1 MILDDILENK
11 RREVAERVKK
21 EPIERVA
28 QRAALAPKAR
38 DFKDALRRPGVS
50 IIAEVK
56 RHSPAKGA
64 LKLDMDA
71 PTMAATYAGAGAS
84 CISVLTDEK
93 YFKGSDADLVAVR
106 QRVQIPVLR
115 KDFVV
120 SPYQVYEARALGADA
135 ILLIVLALR
144 PAEILEMSR
153 LAHALGM
160 AALVEVHSEEELGV
174 ALACLACPDEGR
186 EGGVSADLIGVNNR
200 DLTRM
205 VTDLETTAK
214 LRPLVPAGVTLVSES
229 GIRTAEDIAWLAG
242 LGVDAALVGESLV
255 TAPDAAVL
263 LQSFLEAGRAEKTPV
278 TGSGSKATAAP

>member
-1 MILDDILENK
+1 MILDEILANK
-11 RREVAERVKK
+11 RREVAERIKR

-28 QRAALAPKAR
+28 QRAAQASPAR
-38 DFKDALRRPGVS
+38 DFAAALRKPGVS
-50 IIAEVK
+50 IISEIK
-56 RHSPAKGA
+56 RQSPAKGA
-64 LKLDMDA
+64 LRLDMDA

-93 YFKGSDADLVAVR
+93 YFKGSDSDLVAVR
-106 QRVQIPVLR
+106 QRVGVPVLR

-120 SPYQVYEARALGADA
+120 STYQVYEARALGADA
-135 ILLIVLALR
+135 VLLIVLALR

-153 LAHALGM
+153 LAKALGM

-174 ALACLACPDEGR
+174 ALDVGAE
-186 EGGVSADLIGVNNR
+186 LIGINNR

-214 LRPLVPAGVTLVSES
+214 LRPLVPPGVTLVSES

-263 LQSFLEAGRAEKTPV
+263 LQSFLAAGAP
-278 TGSGSKATAAP
+278 SPAAPATAAP

>member
-1 MILDDILENK
+1 MILDEILDNK
-11 RREVAERVKK
+11 RREVAERVRR

-38 DFKDALRRPGVS
+38 DFKAALSRPGVS
-50 IIAEVK
+50 VIAEIK
-56 RHSPAKGA
+56 RQSPAKGA

-106 QRVQIPVLR
+106 QRVKVPILR

-120 SPYQVYEARALGADA
+120 SPYQVYEARALGADC

-153 LAHALGM
+153 LARALGM
-160 AALVEVHSEEELGV
+160 AALVEVHSEDELGV
-174 ALACLACPDEGR
+174 ALARPDEG
-186 EGGVSADLIGVNNR
+186 GVGADLIGINNR
-200 DLTRM
+200 DLTSM
-205 VTDLETTAK
+205 VTDLQTTAK
-214 LRPLVPAGVTLVSES
+214 LRPLVPPGVTLVSES
-229 GIRTAEDIAWLAG
+229 GIRTPDDVAWLAS

-255 TAPDAAVL
+255 TAPDAAGL
-263 LQSFLEAGRAEKTPV
+263 LQRFLEAGASSSPTP
-278 TGSGSKATAAP
+278 ATAAP

>member
-1 MILDDILENK
+1 VILDEILDNK
-11 RREVAERVKK
+11 RREVAERVKR

-28 QRAALAPKAR
+28 QRAAVAPRAR
-38 DFKDALRRPGVS
+38 DFAAALRRLGVS
-50 IIAEVK
+50 IIAEIK
-56 RHSPAKGA
+56 RQSPAKGA
-64 LKLDMDA
+64 LRLDMDA

-106 QRVQIPVLR
+106 RRVGAPVLR

-120 SPYQVYEARALGADA
+120 SPYQVYEARALCADA

-144 PAEILEMSR
+144 PAELLEMSR

-174 ALACLACPDEGR
+174 ALDIGAE
-186 EGGVSADLIGVNNR
+186 LIGINNR

-214 LRPLVPAGVTLVSES
+214 LRPLVPPGVTLVSES

-263 LQSFLEAGRAEKTPV
+263 LRSFLEAGAPA
-278 TGSGSKATAAP
+278 SASPATASP

>member
-1 MILDDILENK
+1 MILDEILDNK
-11 RREVAERVKK
+11 RREVAERIKK

-38 DFKDALRRPGVS
+38 DFKAALRRPGVS
-50 IIAEVK
+50 IIAEIK
-56 RHSPAKGA
+56 RQSPAKGA
-64 LKLDMDA
+64 LRLDMDA

-106 QRVQIPVLR
+106 RRVEVPILR

-120 SPYQVYEARALGADA
+120 SPYQIYEARALGADCV
-135 ILLIVLALR
+135 LLIVLALR
-144 PAEILEMSR
+144 PAEILEMSK

-160 AALVEVHSEEELGV
+160 AALVEVHSDEELGV
-174 ALACLACPDEGR
+174 ALDTG
-186 EGGVSADLIGVNNR
+186 ADLIGINNR

-214 LRPLVPAGVTLVSES
+214 LRPLVPPGVTLVSES
-229 GIRTAEDIAWLAG
+229 GIRTPDDITWLAG

-263 LQSFLEAGRAEKTPV
+263 LRSFLDAGAPAPATP
-278 TGSGSKATAAP
+278 ATAAP

>member
-1 MILDDILENK
+1 MILDEILANK
-11 RREVAERVKK
+11 RREVAQRVRR
-21 EPIERVA
+21 EPIERIA
-28 QRAALAPKAR
+28 QRASLAAPAR
-38 DFKDALRRPGVS
+38 DFAAALRKPGVS
-50 IIAEVK
+50 IIAEIK
-56 RHSPAKGA
+56 RQSPANGA
-64 LKLDMDA
+64 LRLDMDA

-106 QRVQIPVLR
+106 QRVQVPVLR

-120 SPYQVYEARALGADA
+120 SPYQIYEARALGADA

-153 LAHALGM
+153 LAKALGM

-174 ALACLACPDEGR
+174 ALDVG
-186 EGGVSADLIGVNNR
+186 ADLIGINNR

-205 VTDLETTAK
+205 VTDLGTTAK
-214 LRPLVPAGVTLVSES
+214 LRPLVPPGVTLVSES

-255 TAPDAAVL
+255 TAPDSAVL
-263 LQSFLEAGRAEKTPV
+263 LQSFLTAGAPT
-278 TGSGSKATAAP
+278 SAATATATT

>member
-1 MILDDILENK
+1 MILDDILDNK
-11 RREVAERVKK
+11 RREVAERQGR
-21 EPIERVA
+21 ESIERVA
-28 QRAALAPKAR
+28 ARAAMAPPAR
-38 DFKDALRRPGVS
+38 DFAAALRQPGVS
-50 IIAEVK
+50 IISEIK
-56 RHSPAKGA
+56 RQSPAKGA
-64 LKLDMDA
+64 LRLDMDA

-106 QRVQIPVLR
+106 QRVDVPVLR

-144 PAEILEMSR
+144 PAEILELSR
-153 LAHALGM
+153 LAHSLGM
-160 AALVEVHSEEELGV
+160 AALVEVHSEEELAV
-174 ALACLACPDEGR
+174 ALACPDEG
-186 EGGVSADLIGVNNR
+186 GVGADLVGINNR

-214 LRPLVPAGVTLVSES
+214 LRPLVPSGITLVSES
-229 GIRTAEDIAWLAG
+229 GIRTADDIAWLAS

-263 LQSFLEAGRAEKTPV
+263 LQSFLEAGRRAPAQVTVTP
-278 TGSGSKATAAP
+278 